1 MYKHIL
7 IPTDGSETADKAVD
21 AGIDYARETGAQ
33 VTFFTA
39 MPEYELPSTSAMMAH
54 QPVVSLAEHER
65 RSAEKANAILGKALM
80 DDEYRARLTDTGNP
94 EGQGEALREM
104 GVDPTPDV
112 INALNAA
119 VTALDNFAQSEVFG
133 EVKAAS

>member
-1 MYKHIL
+1 M
-7 IPTDGSETADKAVD
+7 PSEQGSP
-21 AGIDYARETGAQ
+21 
-33 VTFFTA
+33 F
-39 MPEYELPSTSAMMAH
+39 H
-54 QPVVSLAEHER
+54 
-65 RSAEKANAILGKALM
+65 AILGKALM